1 MKVIGQDIFIKI
13 EKVLLNIV
21 STFFTLILY
30 FFLFMLGCLPVV
42 GLIYMYTWF
51 ELLHIDNQIGLYCT
65 IVGIIFSWSFIE
77 KPRKSFYT
85 YFAIWVI
92 IGLLLFQNYLEAYYI
107 PLVIISLAI
116 GYVLYRL
123 GIVDLLSYLSQVLPN
138 IYSKKF
144 NNIEFKWLVIFYR
157 CKLKK
162 FNVYL
167 NDGNN
172 INQAII
178 INILESSEFFTIYFC
193 DTSKKNL
200 IIEKEATL
208 EFFDELV
215 TEKLLIHPDMEI
227 LIYGQAHEKTVFWL
241 VNSFL
246 ENRFNKVGFISA
258 TSMLNLLDA
267 LKEAK
272 KDKEN

>member
-13 EKVLLNIV
+13 EKILLNII
-21 STFFTLILY
+21 STFFIGIFY
-30 FFLFMLGCLPVV
+30 FFLFMLCCTPFV

-51 ELLHIDNQIGLYCT
+51 ELLHIDNQITLYCT
-65 IVGIIFSWSFIE
+65 LIGIIFSWSFIE
-77 KPRKSFYT
+77 KTRKSFYT
-85 YFAIWVI
+85 YLASWLI

-107 PLVIISLAI
+107 PVVIIGLAI
-116 GYVLYRL
+116 GYGLYRL
-123 GIVDLLSYLSQVLPN
+123 GIVDLLSYLSQILPN

-162 FNVYL
+162 LNVYL
-167 NDGNN
+167 NDGIN

-193 DTSKKNL
+193 DTAKINL

-215 TEKLLIHPDMEI
+215 TEKLLLYPDMEI
-227 LIYGQAHEKTVFWL
+227 LIYGQANEKTVFWL
-241 VNSFL
+241 VNFL
-246 ENRFNKVGFISA
+246 LQNRFNKVGFLSI
-258 TSMLNLLDA
+258 TSINILIDA
-267 LKEAK
+267 LKKAK
-272 KDKEN
+272 NDKEN